1 MSVIKIAIIGSGD
14 LGQLIAHHARLTGK
28 FEVVGFFD
36 DFVQPGTMRG
46 DTPVLAGSSEV
57 IEFFKNGI
65 FDELLIAI
73 GYKHF
78 DARKS
83 FFHRFRTEIPFGTV
97 IHPSA
102 IVDPSCKIG
111 SGSVVLS
118 GCILDQNVKIGENV
132 LLNTGVMVAHDS
144 EVGDHSFLAPR
155 CNIAGFVHIG
165 QKNFIGI
172 GANIIDNVTT
182 AEGVQIGGGALVHKS
197 IEDDGLYVGV
207 PARKIK

>member
-1 MSVIKIAIIGSGD
+1 LIKLAIIGSGD
-14 LGQLIAHHARLTGK
+14 LGQLIAHHAHLTGK
-28 FEVVGFFD
+28 FKVIGFFD
-36 DFVQPGTMRG
+36 DFSPVGTMRG
-46 DTPVLAGSSEV
+46 DIPVIAGSTDILHCFNE
-57 IEFFKNGI
+57 GQ
-65 FDELLIAI
+65 FDQLLIAI

-78 DARKS
+78 DARKL
-83 FFHRFRTEIPFGTV
+83 FYEKFEGLIPFGTV

-111 SGSVVLS
+111 AGSVVLS
-118 GCILDQNVKIGENV
+118 GCILDQNVKIGDNV

-144 EVGDHSFLAPR
+144 VVGDHSFLAPR

-165 QKNFIGI
+165 QRNFIGI

-182 AEGVQIGGGALVHKS
+182 AEGAQIGGGALVHKS
-197 IEDDGLYVGV
+197 IQEDGLYVGV

>member
-1 MSVIKIAIIGSGD
+1 MSVIKLAIIGSGD

-28 FEVVGFFD
+28 FQVVSFFD
-36 DFVQPGTMRG
+36 DFALAGTMRG
-46 DTPVLAGSSEV
+46 DIPVIAGTSEV
-57 IEFFKNGI
+57 LHSFNEGQ
-65 FDELLIAI
+65 FDQLLIAV

-78 DARKS
+78 NARES
-83 FFHRFRTEIPFGTV
+83 FYKKFKNEIPFGTV
-97 IHPSA
+97 IHPTA

-118 GCILDQNVKIGENV
+118 GCILDQNVRIGENV

-172 GANIIDNVTT
+172 GANVIDNVNT
-182 AEGVQIGGGALVHKS
+182 AEGAQIGGGALVHRS
-197 IEDDGLYVGV
+197 IEDDGLYVGI